1 MAGENK
7 TQAGG
12 QTDQQ
17 KQSGAGGLSR
27 QSQRP
32 MGGLWQG
39 AGMTPFSMFRRWV
52 DDMDRIFENFGMG
65 RGEMFPEV
73 GGALMRGGQGM
84 WSPQIDVF
92 NRNGQ
97 FVVRADLPGM
107 TRNDVKVEISDEAI
121 TLQGERRFEHEE
133 NKEGLYRAERSYGSF
148 YRTIPLPQG
157 VSGEGATATF
167 NSGVLEIALK
177 APQQQGKSRRVEIQE
192 GAGTGPKSVH

>member
-1 MAGENK
+1 
-7 TQAGG
+7 
-12 QTDQQ
+12 
-17 KQSGAGGLSR
+17 
-27 QSQRP
+27 
-32 MGGLWQG
+32 
-39 AGMTPFSMFRRWV
+39 
-52 DDMDRIFENFGMG
+52 
-65 RGEMFPEV
+65 
-73 GGALMRGGQGM
+73 MRGGQGM